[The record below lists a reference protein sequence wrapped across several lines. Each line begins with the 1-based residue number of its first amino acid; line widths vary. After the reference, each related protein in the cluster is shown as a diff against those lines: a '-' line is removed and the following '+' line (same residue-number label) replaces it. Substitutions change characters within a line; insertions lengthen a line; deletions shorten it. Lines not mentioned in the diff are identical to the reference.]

1 MFSNNDL
8 QLIKPRDPLEW
19 AIIIFITKTLVFFS
33 AKNQTAESHKLF
45 LIC

>member
-19 AIIIFITKTLVFFS
+19 AIIIFMTKTLVFFLRKTKPLKVINCS
-33 AKNQTAESHKLF
+33 
-45 LIC
+45 